1 MSIASCH
8 RRGMTA
14 PRAQPEQGSLPAL
27 DAEGPGEGHEYYR
40 KCSVSSSDV
49 DRSLKI
55 LQYVGSEGALR

>member
-1 MSIASCH
+1 
-8 RRGMTA
+8 MTA
-14 PRAQPEQGSLPAL
+14 PRAQPEQGSLPPL

-55 LQYVGSEGALR
+55 LQYIGSEGALR

>member
-1 MSIASCH
+1 MSIANCH

-14 PRAQPEQGSLPAL
+14 PRAHPEQGSLTAL
-27 DAEGPGEGHEYYR
+27 DAEQPGGGHEYYR

>member
-14 PRAQPEQGSLPAL
+14 PRAHPKKCSLTAL
-27 DAEGPGEGHEYYR
+27 DAEQPGGGHEYYG

-55 LQYVGSEGALR
+55 LQYIGSEGALR